1 MSAPS
6 VTNVALRATG
16 LVKRY
21 GAGGTVLADATL
33 VLHPGELVVLTGPSG
48 SGKTTLL
55 AILAGLDEP
64 DEGELSM
71 GSAPTRRPPVW
82 QDVAF
87 VPQALGLLDE
97 LPVDEAV
104 GLPLRLGGASR
115 QEQRRRVDAVVE
127 RLGLTGL
134 ARRFPDELSLGEQQR
149 LAIGRA
155 VVVEPDVVLLDE
167 PTAHQDA
174 RSTGRI
180 LDVLS
185 ERAAGGG
192 AVLIASHDDAV
203 VGAAHRV
210 LRLEAGTIL
219 DA

>member
-6 VTNVALRATG
+6 TTNAALRASG
-16 LVKRY
+16 LTKRY
-21 GAGGTVLADATL
+21 GAGETILAGATL
-33 VLHPGELVVLTGPSG
+33 ALHPGELVVLTAPSG

-55 AILAGLDEP
+55 AILAGLDAP
-64 DEGELSM
+64 DEGELSI
-71 GSAPTRRPPVW
+71 GSPAGIRPPAW
-82 QDVAF
+82 RDVAL

-104 GLPLRLGGASR
+104 ALPLRLGGASR
-115 QEQRRRVDAVVE
+115 QEERRRVDAVVE
-127 RLGLTGL
+127 RLGLAGL
-134 ARRFPDELSLGEQQR
+134 AKRFPGELSLGEQQR
-149 LAIGRA
+149 TAIGRA
-155 VVVEPDVVLLDE
+155 VVVEPAVLLLDE

-174 RSTGRI
+174 RSAERI
-180 LDVLS
+180 LGVLR
-185 ERAAGGG
+185 ERAEGGG

-203 VGAAHRV
+203 VDAGHRV